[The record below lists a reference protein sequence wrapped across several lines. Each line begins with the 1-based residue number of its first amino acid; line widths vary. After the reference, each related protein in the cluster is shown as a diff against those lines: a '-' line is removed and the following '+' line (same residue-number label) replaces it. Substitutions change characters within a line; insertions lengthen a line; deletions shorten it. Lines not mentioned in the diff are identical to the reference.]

1 MPVQPG
7 IAEAIEWLRQGNV
20 GKIVR
25 VRSLCY
31 KRRPSIGKVSSPQPI
46 PSSIDYDL
54 WCGPA
59 PKEPLMR
66 TRLHYDWH
74 WVWPTG
80 NGDLGNQGIHQMDLG
95 RWVLGEKELSPRVW
109 SVGGRLGYVDDG
121 TTPNTLIV
129 FHDYKAAPLI
139 FEVRGLPS
147 AEGSKQMDR
156 YRGADIGVVTD
167 CEGGSMVI
175 SSYSTATFFDKD
187 DKELKKF
194 DGSSSHFENFIAAVR
209 SRKCTELKA
218 DILEGHLSSALCHT
232 GNISYRL
239 GVQHSPE
246 EIRDAVKSNPDL
258 TEALGRMEQHLAAN
272 NVDLHK
278 TPASLGPV
286 LKMDPKSERF
296 VDNSMANQL
305 LSRKYREPFVVPN
318 RV

>member
-1 MPVQPG
+1 MNG
-7 IAEAIEWLRQGNV
+7 
-20 GKIVR
+20 
-25 VRSLCY
+25 
-31 KRRPSIGKVSSPQPI
+31 PQEVPA
-46 PSSIDYDL
+46 SIDYDL

-59 PKEPLMR
+59 AKLPLMR
-66 TRLHYDWH
+66 KRLHYDWH

-147 AEGSKQMDR
+147 ADGSKQMDR
-156 YRGADIGVVTD
+156 YHGADIGVVTD

-175 SSYSTATFFDKD
+175 PSYSKAKFFDKE
-187 DKELKKF
+187 DKEIKSF
-194 DGSSSHFENFIAAVR
+194 DGSSSHFANFIGAVR
-209 SRKCTELKA
+209 SRKSAELKA
-218 DILEGHLSSALCHT
+218 DILDGHLSSALCHT

-239 GVQHSPE
+239 GTPHSPE
-246 EIRDAVKSNPDL
+246 EIREAVKADADL

-272 NVDLHK
+272 NVDLQK
-278 TPASLGPV
+278 TPATLGAV
-286 LKMDPKSERF
+286 LNMDPQSERF
-296 VDNSMANQL
+296 IGNHLANQL
-305 LSRKYREPFVVPN
+305 LTREYRKPFVVPKQ
-318 RV
+318 V